1 MRFHGLKSTAPII
14 CPRLL
19 EIWRQFLDC
28 KVFDSNNIFLSHSAF
43 RGIHTNNWCLA
54 IAQMG
59 NLPNIILAGPPG
71 IGKTSSVICL
81 AREMLGPDVYKNAVL
96 ELNGIIN
103 PNFFI

>member
-1 MRFHGLKSTAPII
+1 
-14 CPRLL
+14 
-19 EIWRQFLDC
+19 
-28 KVFDSNNIFLSHSAF
+28 
-43 RGIHTNNWCLA
+43 
-54 IAQMG
+54 MG

>member
-1 MRFHGLKSTAPII
+1 
-14 CPRLL
+14 
-19 EIWRQFLDC
+19 
-28 KVFDSNNIFLSHSAF
+28 
-43 RGIHTNNWCLA
+43 
-54 IAQMG
+54 MG

-103 PNFFI
+103 PILLSYLISEYN

>member
-1 MRFHGLKSTAPII
+1 MQNENMMI
-14 CPRLL
+14 C
-19 EIWRQFLDC
+19 
-28 KVFDSNNIFLSHSAF
+28 S
-43 RGIHTNNWCLA
+43 A

-96 ELNGIIN
+96 ELNG
-103 PNFFI
+103 